1 MKTNCSRPN
10 PVNYWALFFSPPI
23 IGFLFTG
30 DKCFW
35 LNHWSFLKE
44 LDDNM
49 VKKIIWD
56 FVFLSSTFTSKNLK
70 SQHLMNTLWEEMKRE
85 GGKMQGELFR
95 QWKRHP
101 WEEQNITVQWQKK
114 YDKELKYFQSQMQ
127 MQGELF
133 RQWKRHPWDK
143 QNITVAFA
151 KIWSTVRIF
160 SITYWWDI
168 KQTKD

>member
-1 MKTNCSRPN
+1 MPWRKMLLDMMSWRKVLFIILGMMQWKKKCYLIWCHGENRVSRSFLFFFCFPPKIVFLCRGKHWLMKTNCSRPN

-49 VKKIIWD
+49 IKKILWD
-56 FVFLSSTFTSKNLK
+56 SVFLSSTFTFKNLK
-70 SQHLMNTLWEEMKRE
+70 SQHSINTLREEIKRE

-95 QWKRHP
+95 Q
-101 WEEQNITVQWQKK
+101 
-114 YDKELKYFQSQMQ
+114 
-127 MQGELF
+127 
-133 RQWKRHPWDK
+133 
-143 QNITVAFA
+143 
-151 KIWSTVRIF
+151 
-160 SITYWWDI
+160 
-168 KQTKD
+168 

>member
-56 FVFLSSTFTSKNLK
+56 FAFLSSTFTSKNLK

-101 WEEQNITVQWQKK
+101 W
-114 YDKELKYFQSQMQ
+114 
-127 MQGELF
+127 
-133 RQWKRHPWDK
+133 DK
-143 QNITVAFA
+143 QNITAAFA

-168 KQTKD
+168 KQTKDYNQFVFNGFDDGFDDVNET